1 MTTTAIDPDR
11 LEARLTNLEN
21 SQMDTRE
28 RLARVE
34 AKVDTLT
41 TTVRE
46 TNRETN
52 RRIDRLFYLGA
63 ATGAGIIAALLLQP
77 LIAALSS

>member
-1 MTTTAIDPDR
+1 MTTTAVADPDR
-11 LEARLTNLEN
+11 TEARLTNLEN

-41 TTVRE
+41 AVVIE
-46 TNRETN
+46 LN
-52 RRIDRLFYLGA
+52 RRVDRLFYLGL

-77 LIAALSS
+77 LIAALSG